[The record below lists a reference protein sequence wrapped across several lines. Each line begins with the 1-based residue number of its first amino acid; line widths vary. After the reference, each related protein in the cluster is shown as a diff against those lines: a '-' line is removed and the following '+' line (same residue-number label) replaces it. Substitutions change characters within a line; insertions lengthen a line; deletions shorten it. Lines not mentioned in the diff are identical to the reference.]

1 MAKEPKEMT
10 LEERQIAILE
20 RQLAIQEQQADNQR
34 ESNRLAAEQA
44 KQTRQ
49 PNKRG
54 PEISVFNPQGNKD
67 YPMPELAFDVL
78 APWPMSKGKFHPLT
92 VEEVKLMNRVKP
104 GEVKLSLLD
113 DTTVPCSIIAR
124 KNGTTG
130 QIEMIAFMGARD
142 SDNNGYVTLFSKE
155 RRHQIPT
162 MVKLLH
168 QVLDQQGTDYSD
180 ILTMAQIHKR
190 IALPENHPEHLPVSV
205 GE

>member
-92 VEEVKLMNRVKP
+92 VEEVTLMNLVKP

-113 DTTVPCSIIAR
+113 DTTVPCSIIAS

-130 QIEMIAFMGARD
+130 QIERIAFMGARD
-142 SDNNGYVTLFSKE
+142 ADNNGYVTLFSKE

-162 MVKLLH
+162 MINLLH
-168 QVLDQQGTDYSD
+168 QILDQQGTDYSE
-180 ILTMAQIHKR
+180 ILTMKQINAR
-190 IALPENHPEHLPVSV
+190 IALPEGDPNRLPVSV